1 MNDIDIDAL
10 WHSHAVKVH
19 ALAMQI
25 TLDRELADDTVQETF
40 LAAHRAR
47 ATFRG
52 DSLPSTWLY
61 RIAVRVA
68 RHLASR
74 RRADSKF
81 IARATAMNALGASRS
96 TSADTDP
103 EAATRA
109 LAALALLPEDQRL
122 ALVLLRVRDL
132 PGETVAEL
140 LGVPIGTVYSRASLA
155 AKRLRELLDAATP
168 KAAEAASSGAEKS
181 NFGGTP

>member
-1 MNDIDIDAL
+1 MNGADIEAL
-10 WHSHAVKVH
+10 WRSHAGKVH

-68 RHLASR
+68 RHLAARRRTESR
-74 RRADSKF
+74 R
-81 IARATAMNALGASRS
+81 TAEDPALDTIGALRNASLVAG
-96 TSADTDP
+96 P
-103 EAATRA
+103 EAA
-109 LAALALLPEDQRL
+109 
-122 ALVLLRVRDL
+122 
-132 PGETVAEL
+132 
-140 LGVPIGTVYSRASLA
+140 SRWCRWS
-155 AKRLRELLDAATP
+155 
-168 KAAEAASSGAEKS
+168 
-181 NFGGTP
+181 

>member
-1 MNDIDIDAL
+1 MIEVDIDAL
-10 WHSHAVKVH
+10 WRSHATKVH

-25 TLDRELADDTVQETF
+25 TLDRELADETVQETF

-68 RHLASR
+68 RHLVSR
-74 RRADSKF
+74 RRRDSSRAVSSSELDSVGGSHDTSV
-81 IARATAMNALGASRS
+81 ARTTEASV
-96 TSADTDP
+96 
-103 EAATRA
+103 RA
-109 LAALALLPEDQRL
+109 LKALALLPEDQRL

-132 PGETVAEL
+132 PGETVAEIL
-140 LGVPIGTVYSRASLA
+140 EVPIGTVYSRASLA
-155 AKRLRELLDAATP
+155 AKRLRELLEELTGSAP
-168 KAAEAASSGAEKS
+168 
-181 NFGGTP
+181 